1 MPMGTPEYVPQPA
14 LVKVRL
20 TDFAGIP
27 PPQRLPPRPV
37 EMLEPPREPGF
48 GVPCPD
54 AGYGFLLGHQLDGR
68 LVVDPAESREDAHW
82 AAATLGVRRAG
93 RAGRA
98 PRVDDFDVGRG
109 LLGYDGT
116 APMWFVRWRTTR
128 LQGIS
133 HEPELG
139 QWLADSAEEGVGV
152 DELPPR
158 ERLVHWWAC
167 LVVTTTPPPADV
179 AAPTPER
186 G

>member
-1 MPMGTPEYVPQPA
+1 MATPEYVPQPA
-14 LVKVRL
+14 LVKVRV

-27 PPQRLPPRPV
+27 PPRRLPPRPV
-37 EMLEPPREPGF
+37 EMLESPGEPGF

-68 LVVDPAESREDAHW
+68 LDVNPAEDREDAHW

-98 PRVDDFDVGRG
+98 PSVDDFDFGRT

-116 APMWFVRWRTTR
+116 APESFVRWRTTR
-128 LQGIS
+128 LQGVS
-133 HEPELG
+133 RDPELG
-139 QWLADSAEEGVGV
+139 QWLADAAEEEVGV
-152 DELPPR
+152 TEVPPR
-158 ERLVHWWAC
+158 EQLVRWWAR
-167 LVVTTTPPPADV
+167 LEATTAWPPANV
-179 AAPTPER
+179 TPSNPER